1 VWLVIK
7 VFLYHHFES
16 TLLLGN
22 LENTWWIFLLI
33 FLIVGIGFLLVVVF
47 GILLTVGATVTVG
60 RTLLDVAVDGDTNSL
75 HDTLGPED
83 KFSKKDPNTNRWVH
97 EDSIEWIDI
106 VCKDN
111 KKIYDPNGD
120 IIVIGHPS
128 SKIHTMATYDV
139 NGNLIEDS
147 SVKVENVGAPQ
158 QRKVIFLD
166 PDDKENEESKL
177 KKLFREGFI
186 SKDRYNSIKID
197 FKGRRSAAYDKDGNI
212 IEGASVEVK

>member
-1 VWLVIK
+1 MFSSIFFPLANIFPGPDHPEFETFLIM
-7 VFLYHHFES
+7 VFLFVIVLPLIIIIILVWIAASVAYNVQES
-16 TLLLGN
+16 LLKAASN
-22 LENTWWIFLLI
+22 
-33 FLIVGIGFLLVVVF
+33 
-47 GILLTVGATVTVG
+47 
-60 RTLLDVAVDGDTNSL
+60 GDSNDL

-83 KFSKKDPNTNRWVH
+83 KFSKKDPITNRWVH

-106 VCKDN
+106 ACKDN

-128 SKIHTMATYDV
+128 SKIHTMATYDI

-212 IEGASVEVK
+212 IEGASVEVKK

>member
-1 VWLVIK
+1 MIK

-33 FLIVGIGFLLVVVF
+33 FLILGIGFLLVVVF
-47 GILLTVGATVTVG
+47 GILLTVGASVTVG
-60 RTLLDVAVDGDTNSL
+60 RILLDVAVDGDTNSL

-83 KFSKKDPNTNRWVH
+83 KFSKKDPITNRWVH
-97 EDSIEWIDI
+97 EDSIEWIDK

-128 SKIHTMATYDV
+128 PNIHTMATYDI
-139 NGNLIEDS
+139 NGNILEDS
-147 SVKVENVGAPQ
+147 SVKVRTEAK
-158 QRKVIFLD
+158 KVIFMD
-166 PDDKENEESKL
+166 PEDKKDEKGKL
-177 KKLFREGFI
+177 KKLYQEGYI
-186 SKDRYNSIKID
+186 SKSKYNSLMRDLNK
-197 FKGRRSAAYDKDGNI
+197 
-212 IEGASVEVK
+212 

>member
-83 KFSKKDPNTNRWVH
+83 KFSKKDTITNRWVH
-97 EDSIEWIDI
+97 EDSIEWIDM

-128 SKIHTMATYDV
+128 SKIHTMATYDI
-139 NGNLIEDS
+139 NGNLIENS
-147 SVKVENVGAPQ
+147 SVKVKAVAK
-158 QRKVIFLD
+158 KVIFLD
-166 PDDKENEESKL
+166 PEDKKDEKGKL
-177 KKLFREGFI
+177 KKLYEEGYI
-186 SKDRYNSIKID
+186 SKARYNSLMAGLNK
-197 FKGRRSAAYDKDGNI
+197 K
-212 IEGASVEVK
+212 

>member
-1 VWLVIK
+1 MIK

-33 FLIVGIGFLLVVVF
+33 FLILGIGFLLVVVF
-47 GILLTVGATVTVG
+47 GILLTVGASVTVV
-60 RTLLDVAVDGDTNSL
+60 RILLDVAVDGDTNSL

-83 KFSKKDPNTNRWVH
+83 KFSKKDPITNRWVH
-97 EDSIEWIDI
+97 EDSIEWIDR

-128 SKIHTMATYDV
+128 PKIHTMATYDI
-139 NGNLIEDS
+139 NGNILEDS
-147 SVKVENVGAPQ
+147 SVKVRTEAK
-158 QRKVIFLD
+158 KVIFMD
-166 PDDKENEESKL
+166 PEDKKDEKGKL
-177 KKLFREGFI
+177 KKLYQEGYI
-186 SKDRYNSIKID
+186 SKSKYNSLMRDLNK
-197 FKGRRSAAYDKDGNI
+197 
-212 IEGASVEVK
+212 